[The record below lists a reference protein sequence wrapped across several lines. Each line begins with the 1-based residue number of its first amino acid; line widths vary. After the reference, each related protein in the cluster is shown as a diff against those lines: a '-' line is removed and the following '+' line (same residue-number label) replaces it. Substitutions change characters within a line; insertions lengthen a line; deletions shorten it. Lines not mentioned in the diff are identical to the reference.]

1 LKGFFRAAGYVPV
14 SARLPERKDIDMQ
27 EAYKPPMGS
36 LRISHDVIATIASCA
51 AAEIEGVASLASYTK
66 SINNLKGILFKS
78 QVTSS
83 ISVELNDDIA
93 TIGVY
98 LNLKYGAKIP
108 VVAERVQQA
117 VRDAVQS
124 MTA

>member
-1 LKGFFRAAGYVPV
+1 
-14 SARLPERKDIDMQ
+14 MQ